1 MTKAPPINP
10 TEDIRAMIRERRI
23 DDRILYART
32 YLSDVASGAAPIP
45 VTDRTRLRTLA
56 HALGCEPRYLDRV
69 VAEWRSYQAGV
80 PIEEPAAAPAPRHDR
95 DRAKLTQKAIT
106 ADAQKATL
114 PRKTCTGPCR
124 QLLPITEF
132 YQHGGQCKACRRA
145 RATAYREAHPKPKRR
160 LPGVV
165 LNGTYWPPPTS

>member
-1 MTKAPPINP
+1 MTLKAPIDPVA
-10 TEDIRAMIRERRI
+10 DIAAMIRERRLA
-23 DDRILYART
+23 DRIVYGRTWLY
-32 YLSDVASGAAPIP
+32 DVAEGRSPIP
-45 VTDRTRLRTLA
+45 LDNRGRMRTLA
-56 HALGCEPRYLDRV
+56 FALGCEARYLDRIV
-69 VAEWRSYQAGV
+69 SEWTAHQAGV
-80 PIEEPAAAPAPRHDR
+80 PIEEPAAAPAPKQH
-95 DRAKLTQKAIT
+95 DRAKLTQKALA
-106 ADAQKATL
+106 ADAQKGAL
-114 PRKTCTGPCR
+114 PTKVCSGPCG